1 MLFEIGSTIIMGGVA
16 GYAYFK
22 TSGSPSNDA
31 DKIQRI
37 FANSGWNGRNGETI
51 RLQRKRKFKGGVEY
65 VYQYPL
71 GFDRKKVESEKHI
84 LEDGLNIR
92 HKHLEFNPSDLLK
105 IKFDKTILQQ
115 LERIFTDKK
124 IKRKE
129 VELSIDGM
137 LKIKVYNDKMQ
148 DQYSWDESYLKPG
161 TWSVSIGQTRQGVV
175 RHDFD
180 EHKHLIIA
188 GATGYGK
195 SAILK
200 LIVTS
205 LVLQQSEHVNLHL
218 IDLKGGSAFQRFK
231 DLKQTKNFT
240 RDPSQAKEILEE
252 IQVKMNEAYTD
263 IVDQG
268 YEDVKESGR
277 KERHFIIID
286 EAADIADDSACMD
299 VVTDIARK
307 GRGAGYYLIYAT
319 QYPSSKSIPQ
329 QTKRNIPS
337 RLCFVLDDATASNTA
352 LGQTGA
358 EELPLIPGRGI
369 YKNVK
374 SQVVQT
380 PYISNKEIQK
390 QITPHIVIK
399 PRKDKESD
407 NVEPRKGEETRSN
420 TFEFEEV

>member
-1 MLFEIGSTIIMGGVA
+1 MLLEFGSTILMAGVA
-16 GYAYFK
+16 GFAYLK
-22 TSGSPSNDA
+22 SNGSPSNDA
-31 DKIQRI
+31 AKIQSI
-37 FANSGWNGRNGETI
+37 FTNSKWTGVNGETI
-51 RLQRKRKFKGGVEY
+51 RIHRKRKFQDGTEY
-65 VYQYPL
+65 VYQLPL
-71 GFDRKKVESEKHI
+71 GFDRKKIESEKHI

-92 HKHLEFNPSDLLK
+92 HKYLEFDPADLLK
-105 IKFDKTILQQ
+105 IKLDRTVFKQ
-115 LERIFTDKK
+115 
-124 IKRKE
+124 IKRILTSKKTSRKE
-129 VELSIDGM
+129 IEMEFDGM
-137 LKIKVYNDKMQ
+137 LRIKVYNESMQ
-148 DQYSWDESYLKPG
+148 DRYDWDESYLKDD
-161 TWSVSIGQTRQGVV
+161 TWSVSIGNTRQGTV

-205 LVLQQSEHVNLHL
+205 LVLQQPNNVKLHL

-231 DLKQTKNFT
+231 DLKQTISFT
-240 RDPSQAKEILEE
+240 RDPAEAKEILEN
-252 IQVKMNEAYTD
+252 IQVEMNKAYIE
-263 IVDQG
+263 IVDAG
-268 YEDVKESGR
+268 YEDIKESGR

-299 VVTDIARK
+299 VVTDIARR

-319 QYPSSKSIPQ
+319 QYPSSQSIPQ

-337 RLCFVLDDATASNTA
+337 RLCFVLDDAIASNTA

-374 SQVVQT
+374 RQIVQT
-380 PYISNKEIQK
+380 PYITNKEIK
-390 QITPHIVIK
+390 KCIEPHIVIR
-399 PRKDKESD
+399 PRKEENNEKGTETGSD
-407 NVEPRKGEETRSN
+407 TFIIEET
-420 TFEFEEV
+420 

>member
-1 MLFEIGSTIIMGGVA
+1 MFEIGSTIIMSGVA
-16 GYAYFK
+16 GYAYLK
-22 TSGSPSNDA
+22 TNGSPSNDA
-31 DKIQRI
+31 GKIQKI

-51 RLQRKRKFKGGVEY
+51 RLQRKDKFKGGVEY
-65 VYQYPL
+65 VYQIPL
-71 GFDRKKVESEKHI
+71 GFDRKKIEADKHI

-92 HKHLEFNPSDLLK
+92 HKHLEVDLYDLLK
-105 IKFDKTILQQ
+105 IKFDKTVLKQIKKIL
-115 LERIFTDKK
+115 TNKK

-129 VELSIDGM
+129 IELDFDGM
-137 LKIKVYNDKMQ
+137 LRIKVYNECMQ
-148 DQYSWDESYLKPG
+148 DQHDWDESYLKKG

-200 LIVTS
+200 LIVVS
-205 LVLQQSEHVNLHL
+205 LVLQQLDNVNLHL

-231 DLKQTKNFT
+231 DLKQIKNFT
-240 RDPSQAKEILEE
+240 RDPSEAKDILEA
-252 IQVKMNEAYTD
+252 IQKDMNKAYTD

-268 YEDVKESGR
+268 FEDIKESGR

-286 EAADIADDSACMD
+286 EAADIAGDSSCMD
-299 VVTDIARK
+299 VVTDIARR
-307 GRGAGYYLIYAT
+307 GRGAGFYLIYAT
-319 QYPSSKSIPQ
+319 QYPSSQSIPQ

-380 PYISNKEIQK
+380 PYINNKEIK
-390 QITPHIVIK
+390 KRIEPHIVIR
-399 PRKDKESD
+399 PRKEEEGDK
-407 NVEPRKGEETRSN
+407 VEPRQGEKGGSN

>member
-1 MLFEIGSTIIMGGVA
+1 MLFEIGSIIAMGGLA
-16 GYAYFK
+16 GYASLK
-22 TSGSPSNDA
+22 TSGTPSNDA
-31 DKIQRI
+31 DKIQKI

-51 RLQRKRKFKGGVEY
+51 RLQRKAKFEGGVEY
-65 VYQYPL
+65 VYQVPL
-71 GFDRKKVESEKHI
+71 GFDRKKVETEKYI

-92 HKHLEFNPSDLLK
+92 HKYFEFEPSELMQIKLDKTVIKQIKRILTNQK
-105 IKFDKTILQQ
+105 IKC
-115 LERIFTDKK
+115 
-124 IKRKE
+124 KE
-129 VELSIDGM
+129 IEFSFDGM
-137 LKIKVYNDKMQ
+137 LRIKVYNERIKDKY
-148 DQYSWDESYLKPG
+148 DWDESYLEPG
-161 TWSVSIGQTRQGVV
+161 TWSVSIGNTRQGVV
-175 RHDFD
+175 KHDFD

-205 LVLQQSEHVNLHL
+205 FALQQPDDVNLHL

-231 DLKQTKNFT
+231 DLKQTKSFT
-240 RDPSQAKEILEE
+240 RDPKEAKKLLNA
-252 IQVKMNEAYTD
+252 IQEKMNKVYTE

-268 YEDVKESGR
+268 YEDIKESGR

-286 EAADIADDSACMD
+286 EAADIADDSACME
-299 VVTDIARK
+299 VVTDIARR
-307 GRGAGYYLIYAT
+307 GRGAGYYLVYAT
-319 QYPSSKSIPQ
+319 QYPSSQSIPQ

-380 PYISNKEIQK
+380 PYITNKEIK
-390 QITPHIVIK
+390 KRITPHIVIK
-399 PRKDKESD
+399 PRRESDLSEPRKDKE
-407 NVEPRKGEETRSN
+407 RRSN
-420 TFEFEEV
+420 SFEFEEM

>member
-1 MLFEIGSTIIMGGVA
+1 MFFEIGSIIVMGGLA
-16 GYAYFK
+16 GYASLK
-22 TSGSPSNDA
+22 TSGTPSNDA
-31 DKIQRI
+31 DKIQKI

-51 RLQRKRKFKGGVEY
+51 RLQRKARFEGGVEY
-65 VYQYPL
+65 VYQVPL
-71 GFDRKKVESEKHI
+71 GFDRKKIEMEKYI

-92 HKHLEFNPSDLLK
+92 HKYFEFDPSELLK
-105 IKFDKTILQQ
+105 IKLDKTVIKQ
-115 LERIFTDKK
+115 IKK
-124 IKRKE
+124 ILTNKKVKKKE
-129 VELSIDGM
+129 IEFEFDGM
-137 LKIKVYNDKMQ
+137 LRIKVYNERMK
-148 DQYSWDESYLKPG
+148 DQYNWDESYLKNG
-161 TWSVSIGQTRQGVV
+161 TWSIPIGKTRQGLV

-205 LVLQQSEHVNLHL
+205 LVLQQPDNVNLHL

-231 DLKQTKNFT
+231 DLKQTKSFT
-240 RDPSQAKEILEE
+240 RDPKEAKKLLQSIQAK
-252 IQVKMNEAYTD
+252 MNKDYAE

-268 YEDVKESGR
+268 YEDIKESGR

-286 EAADIADDSACMD
+286 EAADIADDSACME
-299 VVTDIARK
+299 VVTDIARR

-319 QYPSSKSIPQ
+319 QYPSSQSIPQ

-380 PYISNKEIQK
+380 PYITNKEIQK

-399 PRKDKESD
+399 PKKESD
-407 NVEPRKGEETRSN
+407 LSEPREGKEGRSN
-420 TFEFEEV
+420 TFEFEEM

>member
-1 MLFEIGSTIIMGGVA
+1 MLFEIGSIIVMGGLA
-16 GYAYFK
+16 GYASLK
-22 TSGSPSNDA
+22 QSGSTSNDA
-31 DKIQRI
+31 DKIQKI

-51 RLQRKRKFKGGVEY
+51 RLQRKAKFKGGVEY
-65 VYQYPL
+65 VYQIPL
-71 GFDRKKVESEKHI
+71 GFDRKKIEADKHI

-92 HKHLEFNPSDLLK
+92 HKHFEFDPSDLLK
-105 IKFDKTILQQ
+105 IRFDKTVLKQIKKIL
-115 LERIFTDKK
+115 TNKK

-129 VELSIDGM
+129 IELNFDGM
-137 LKIKVYNDKMQ
+137 LKVKVYNERMQ
-148 DQYSWDESYLKPG
+148 DQYEWDESYLKPG
-161 TWSVSIGQTRQGVV
+161 TWSVSIGNTRQGVV

-205 LVLQQSEHVNLHL
+205 LVLQQPNNTNLHL
-218 IDLKGGSAFQRFK
+218 IDLKGGSAFKRFE
-231 DLKQTKNFT
+231 DLKQTKDFT
-240 RDPSQAKEILEE
+240 RDPKEAKDILED
-252 IQVKMNEAYTD
+252 IQMKMNEAYTD
-263 IVDQG
+263 IVDKG
-268 YEDVKESGR
+268 FEDIKESGR

-299 VVTDIARK
+299 VVTDIARR

-319 QYPSSKSIPQ
+319 QYPSSQSIPQ

-337 RLCFVLDDATASNTA
+337 RLCFVLDDAVASNTA

-380 PYISNKEIQK
+380 PFINNKEIQK
-390 QITPHIVIK
+390 RITPHIVIR
-399 PRKDKESD
+399 PRKEKESD
-407 NVEPRKGEETRSN
+407 KVEHREGEKTGSDFIITETP
-420 TFEFEEV
+420 

>member
-1 MLFEIGSTIIMGGVA
+1 MLFEIGTTIIMGGVA
-16 GYAYFK
+16 GYAYLK

-37 FANSGWNGRNGETI
+37 FANSGWNGRNGEMI
-51 RLQRKRKFKGGVEY
+51 RLQRKSKFKGGVEY
-65 VYQYPL
+65 AYQIPL
-71 GFDRKKVESEKHI
+71 GFDRKKIEADKHI

-92 HKHLEFNPSDLLK
+92 HKYFEIDPSELLK
-105 IKFDKTILQQ
+105 IKFDKTVLQQ
-115 LERIFTDKK
+115 IKKILTNQK

-129 VELSIDGM
+129 IELLFDGM
-137 LKIKVYNDKMQ
+137 LRIKVYNEKMQ
-148 DQYSWDESYLKPG
+148 DQYDWDESYLKKG
-161 TWSVSIGQTRQGVV
+161 TWSVSIGNTRQGIV

-180 EHKHLIIA
+180 EYKHLIIA
-188 GATGYGK
+188 GASGYGK
-195 SAILK
+195 SALLK
-200 LIVTS
+200 LVVTS
-205 LVLQQSEHVNLHL
+205 LVLQQPDNANLHL

-231 DLKQTKNFT
+231 DIKQVKNYTREPEETK
-240 RDPSQAKEILEE
+240 DILKEIQEE
-252 IQVKMNEAYTD
+252 MNKAYTD

-286 EAADIADDSACMD
+286 EAADIADNQACMD
-299 VVTDIARK
+299 VVTDIARR

-319 QYPSSKSIPQ
+319 QYPSSQSIPQ
-329 QTKRNIPS
+329 QTKRNIPT

-374 SQVVQT
+374 SKVVQT
-380 PYISNKEIQK
+380 PYINNKEIQK
-390 QITPHIVIK
+390 RIEPHIVIK
-399 PRKDKESD
+399 PRKEKESD
-407 NVEPRKGEETRSN
+407 NVESRKGEEGRSN
-420 TFEFEEV
+420 SFIFEET

>member
-1 MLFEIGSTIIMGGVA
+1 LLFEIGSIIAMGGLA
-16 GYAYFK
+16 GYASLK
-22 TSGSPSNDA
+22 TSGTPSNDA
-31 DKIQRI
+31 DKIQKI

-51 RLQRKRKFKGGVEY
+51 RLQRKAKFKGGVEY
-65 VYQYPL
+65 VYQVPL
-71 GFDRKKVESEKHI
+71 GFDRKKVESEKYI
-84 LEDGLNIR
+84 LEDGLNVR
-92 HKHLEFNPSDLLK
+92 HKYFEFEPSELLK
-105 IKFDKTILQQ
+105 IKLDKTVIKQ
-115 LERIFTDKK
+115 IKK
-124 IKRKE
+124 ILTNKKVKKKE
-129 VELSIDGM
+129 IEFDFDGM
-137 LKIKVYNDKMQ
+137 LRIKVYNERMQ
-148 DQYSWDESYLKPG
+148 EQYDWNESYLKPG
-161 TWSVSIGQTRQGVV
+161 TWSISIGNMRHGVV

-180 EHKHLIIA
+180 EHKHLIVA

-200 LIVTS
+200 LIVIS
-205 LVLQQSEHVNLHL
+205 LVLQQLDNVNLHL

-231 DLKQTKNFT
+231 DLKQTKSFT
-240 RDPSQAKEILEE
+240 RDPKEAKKLLQSIQAE
-252 IQVKMNEAYTD
+252 MNKAYTE

-268 YEDVKESGR
+268 YEDIKESGR

-286 EAADIADDSACMD
+286 EAADIADDSACME
-299 VVTDIARK
+299 VVTDIARR

-319 QYPSSKSIPQ
+319 QYPSSQSIPQ

-380 PYISNKEIQK
+380 PYITNKEIQK

-399 PRKDKESD
+399 TKKESD
-407 NVEPRKGEETRSN
+407 LSEPREGKEGRSN
-420 TFEFEEV
+420 TFEFEEM

>member
-1 MLFEIGSTIIMGGVA
+1 MIFEIGSTIIMSGVA
-16 GYAYFK
+16 GYAYLK
-22 TSGSPSNDA
+22 TKGSTSNDA
-31 DKIQRI
+31 DKIQKI
-37 FANSGWNGRNGETI
+37 FANAGWTGRNGETI
-51 RLQRKRKFKGGVEY
+51 RLQRKAKFQGGVEY
-65 VYQYPL
+65 VYQIPL
-71 GFDRKKVESEKHI
+71 GFDRRKIEAEKHI

-92 HKHLEFNPSDLLK
+92 HKLFEVDLRDLLK
-105 IKFDKTILQQ
+105 IKLDKTIMQQ
-115 LERIFTDKK
+115 LKRILANKK
-124 IKRKE
+124 IRRKE
-129 VELSIDGM
+129 IDLSFDGM
-137 LKIKVYNDKMQ
+137 LRIKVYNEGMQ
-148 DQYSWDESYLKPG
+148 DRYDWDESYLMPG
-161 TWSVSIGQTRQGVV
+161 TWSVSIGQTHHGVI

-205 LVLQQSEHVNLHL
+205 LVLQQPENTNLHL

-240 RDPSQAKEILEE
+240 REPKEAKDILKEIQME
-252 IQVKMNEAYTD
+252 MNSMYTK

-268 YEDVKESGR
+268 YEDIKESGR

-286 EAADIADDSACMD
+286 EAADIADDSNCME
-299 VVTDIARK
+299 VVTDIARR

-319 QYPSSKSIPQ
+319 QYPSSQSIPQ

-358 EELPLIPGRGI
+358 EDLPLIPGRGI

-380 PYISNKEIQK
+380 PYISNKEIKK
-390 QITPHIVIK
+390 QIAPHIVIR
-399 PRKDKESD
+399 PRKEKESD
-407 NVEPRKGEETRSN
+407 NVEYREGKERGSN

>member
-1 MLFEIGSTIIMGGVA
+1 MLFEIGSTIVMASVT
-16 GYAYFK
+16 GYAYLK
-22 TSGSPSNDA
+22 TNGSSSNDA
-31 DKIQRI
+31 DKIRKI
-37 FANSGWNGRNGETI
+37 FTNSGWTGINGETI
-51 RLQRKRKFKGGVEY
+51 RIQRKTKFKGGTEY
-65 VYQYPL
+65 VYQLPL
-71 GFDRKKVESEKHI
+71 GFDRRKIEAGKHI

-92 HKHLEFNPSDLLK
+92 HKIIEFELSDLMK
-105 IKFDKTILQQ
+105 IKWDKDVFRQLIKIL
-115 LERIFTDKK
+115 TSKK
-124 IKRKE
+124 ISKKE
-129 VELSIDGM
+129 IEMDFDGM
-137 LKIKVYNDKMQ
+137 LRIKVYNETMK
-148 DQYSWDESYLKPG
+148 DQYDWDESYLQLN
-161 TWSVSIGQTRQGVV
+161 TWSVSIGNTRQGVV

-205 LVLQQSEHVNLHL
+205 LILQKSDDVNLHL

-231 DLKQTKNFT
+231 DMKQVVSFT
-240 RDPSQAKEILEE
+240 RDPGEAKEILED
-252 IQVKMNEAYTD
+252 IQLKMNNAYTE
-263 IVDQG
+263 IVDAG
-268 YEDVKESGR
+268 YEDIKESGR

-286 EAADIADDSACMD
+286 EAADIADDSGCMD
-299 VVTDIARK
+299 VVTDIARR

-319 QYPSSKSIPQ
+319 QYPSSQSIPQ

-337 RLCFVLDDATASNTA
+337 RLCFVLDDAIASNTA

-380 PYISNKEIQK
+380 PYINNREIK
-390 QITPHIVIK
+390 KRIEPHIVIR
-399 PRKDKESD
+399 PRKERDNIESG
-407 NVEPRKGEETRSN
+407 EGEETGTN
-420 TFEFEEV
+420 TFEYEEM

>member
-1 MLFEIGSTIIMGGVA
+1 MIIEIGSIIIMGSLA
-16 GYAYFK
+16 GYASLK
-22 TSGSPSNDA
+22 KGGTTSNDA
-31 DKIQRI
+31 DKIQKI
-37 FANSGWNGRNGETI
+37 FANAGWNGKNGETI
-51 RLQRKRKFKGGVEY
+51 RLHRKSNFSGGIEY
-65 VYQYPL
+65 VYQVPL
-71 GFDRKKVESEKHI
+71 GFDRKRIEAEQHI

-92 HKHLEFNPSDLLK
+92 HRLFEFNPTDLFKVK
-105 IKFDKTILQQ
+105 INSSMFKQIKM
-115 LERIFTDKK
+115 IFTKKK
-124 IKRKE
+124 IDRKE
-129 VELSIDGM
+129 IELGFDGM
-137 LKIKVYNDKMQ
+137 LRIKVYKESMKE
-148 DQYSWDESYLKPG
+148 QYEWDEGYLMNG
-161 TWSVSIGQTRQGVV
+161 TWSVSIGNTRQGVV

-205 LVLQQSEHVNLHL
+205 LVLQQPENVKLHL

-231 DLKQTKNFT
+231 DLKQTKNYT
-240 RDPSQAKEILEE
+240 REPKEVKEILQN
-252 IQVKMNEAYTD
+252 IQIEMNKTYTD
-263 IVDQG
+263 IVDSG
-268 YEDVKESGR
+268 FEDIKESGR

-286 EAADIADDSACMD
+286 EAADIADDSECME
-299 VVTDIARK
+299 VVTDIARR

-319 QYPSSKSIPQ
+319 QYPSSQSIPQ

-337 RLCFVLDDATASNTA
+337 RLCFVLDDAIASNTA

-380 PYISNKEIQK
+380 PYISNR
-390 QITPHIVIK
+390 QIEKCIKPHVVIK
-399 PRKDKESD
+399 PRKEESSIEYREGKKTGS
-407 NVEPRKGEETRSN
+407 NSFILEET
-420 TFEFEEV
+420 

>member
-1 MLFEIGSTIIMGGVA
+1 MFFEIGSIIVMGGLA
-16 GYAYFK
+16 GYASLK
-22 TSGSPSNDA
+22 TGGTPSNDA
-31 DKIQRI
+31 DKIQKI

-51 RLQRKRKFKGGVEY
+51 RLQRKAKFKGGVEY
-65 VYQYPL
+65 VYQVPL
-71 GFDRKKVESEKHI
+71 GFDRKKVESEKYI

-92 HKHLEFNPSDLLK
+92 HKYFEFEPSELLK
-105 IKFDKTILQQ
+105 IKLDKTVIKQ
-115 LERIFTDKK
+115 IKK
-124 IKRKE
+124 ILTNKKVKKKE
-129 VELSIDGM
+129 IGFEFDGM
-137 LKIKVYNDKMQ
+137 LRIKVYNERIK
-148 DQYSWDESYLKPG
+148 DQYNWDESYLKPD
-161 TWSVSIGQTRQGVV
+161 TWSIPIGQTRQGVV

-180 EHKHLIIA
+180 EHKHLVIA

-205 LVLQQSEHVNLHL
+205 LVLQQTEDVNLHL

-231 DLKQTKNFT
+231 NLKQTKSFT
-240 RDPSQAKEILEE
+240 RDPKEAKELLQS
-252 IQVKMNEAYTD
+252 IQTEMNKAYTE

-268 YEDVKESGR
+268 YEDIKESGR
-277 KERHFIIID
+277 KERHFIVID
-286 EAADIADDSACMD
+286 EAADIADDSACME
-299 VVTDIARK
+299 VVTDIARR

-319 QYPSSKSIPQ
+319 QYPSSQSIPQ

-380 PYISNKEIQK
+380 PYITNKEIKK

-399 PRKDKESD
+399 PKKESD
-407 NVEPRKGEETRSN
+407 LSGSKNRKTGGKDFIITETP
-420 TFEFEEV
+420 

>member
-1 MLFEIGSTIIMGGVA
+1 MLFEIGSTILVGGLT
-16 GYAYFK
+16 GYAYLK
-22 TSGSPSNDA
+22 KNGSASNDA
-31 DKIQRI
+31 DKIQKI
-37 FANSGWNGRNGETI
+37 FANSDWNGVNGETI
-51 RLQRKRKFKGGVEY
+51 RIHRKSKFNGGTEY
-65 VYQYPL
+65 VYQLPL
-71 GFDRKKVESEKHI
+71 GFDRKKIENGKHI
-84 LEDGLNIR
+84 LEDGLNI
-92 HKHLEFNPSDLLK
+92 KQKLFDFELSDFFNIKWDKDFLKQLKNILL
-105 IKFDKTILQQ
+105 Q
-115 LERIFTDKK
+115 KK
-124 IKRKE
+124 VVRKE
-129 VELSIDGM
+129 IELKFDGM
-137 LKIKVYNDKMQ
+137 LRIKVYTESMK
-148 DQYSWDESYLKPG
+148 DQYDWNESYLRNG
-161 TWSVSIGQTRQGVV
+161 TWSVSIGNTRKGVV

-205 LVLQQSEHVNLHL
+205 LVLQQPDNVNLHL

-240 RDPSQAKEILEE
+240 REPSEAQGILEE
-252 IQVKMNEAYTD
+252 IQAEMNQKYTE

-268 YEDVKESGR
+268 FEDIKESGR

-286 EAADIADDSACMD
+286 EAADIADDPGCMD
-299 VVTDIARK
+299 IVTDIARR

-319 QYPSSKSIPQ
+319 QYPSSQSIPQ

-358 EELPLIPGRGI
+358 EKLPLIPGRGI

-380 PYISNKEIQK
+380 PYISNGEIKK
-390 QITPHIVIK
+390 QTKPHIVIK
-399 PRKDKESD
+399 PRKERET
-407 NVEPRKGEETRSN
+407 VEPTEREESGSN
-420 TFEFEEV
+420 TFEFEEM